1 MKADCSY
8 LICKNLFLSFIPM
21 LLQITDDNYVEFLAG
36 WQIENKPNVLL
47 FDQVPQVPLIYKV
60 SNLSKQT
67 ADAQIRLFAYKVGSL
82 RLQYHIYCIRVFEC
96 TVLF

>member
-1 MKADCSY
+1 MKPDCSY

-60 SNLSKQT
+60 SHYLNTQQMHKL
-67 ADAQIRLFAYKVGSL
+67 DCL
-82 RLQYHIYCIRVFEC
+82 HIK
-96 TVLF
+96 